1 MPGGVSKSF
10 RNVFTVGIAGTAC
23 VVVTVNVSQK
33 YAVVVSVLNNQ
44 GSVAQLSVVQL
55 DQPHKEEFQEPAIC
69 IIDSMRALQILQIE
83 PKTGPKQIPLLL
95 LNNHFEKA
103 IEHEAIHRSTLVAH
117 THSLS
122 LTHIPMYTHIHTHTP
137 THTRTHT
144 HAHPCT
150 FYQ

>member
-1 MPGGVSKSF
+1 M
-10 RNVFTVGIAGTAC
+10 FTAGIAGTAC
-23 VVVTVNVSQK
+23 GVVTVYVPQK
-33 YAVVVSVLNNQ
+33 YAVIVSGLNNQ

-83 PKTGPKQIPLLL
+83 PKTGPKQIPQLL

-122 LTHIPMYTHIHTHTP
+122 LTHIPMYTHQHTL
-137 THTRTHT
+137 THIPMYTHPP
-144 HAHPCT
+144 AHPRT